1 MSGGV
6 SGVGIYQRIFLT
18 IGNNI
23 KDYFRKVLNE
33 NRMYLTLDF

>member
-6 SGVGIYQRIFLT
+6 SGVGIYKRIFLT

-23 KDYFRKVLNE
+23 KDYFRKLLNE
-33 NRMYLTLDF
+33 NGMYLMIDF